1 MIFEEIADSYLV
13 SGDLVCSYSLT
24 PGLEPGHGDRV
35 GLYRLP
41 FLQVA
46 FVEYKLVLFF
56 YMFGDLNVT
65 AAREC
70 LLRVGCR
77 RSWAPTQCYLSC
89 LTSAQTGGFLP
100 VPIPQVEA
108 FQVARPSLFALR
120 GDNGVAG
127 ASIPF
132 QLRLEPGERALQEEL
147 GGLETKYTSLL
158 HHSETLQ
165 KELETKQQSFV
176 VLEQQHKSMRE
187 EAKKKTQM
195 ESDLAELVAA
205 R

>member
-1 MIFEEIADSYLV
+1 M
-13 SGDLVCSYSLT
+13 
-24 PGLEPGHGDRV
+24 
-35 GLYRLP
+35 
-41 FLQVA
+41 
-46 FVEYKLVLFF
+46 
-56 YMFGDLNVT
+56 
-65 AAREC
+65 
-70 LLRVGCR
+70 LRVGGR
-77 RSWAPTQCYLSC
+77 WSWPPAQCHLSC
-89 LTSAQTGGFLP
+89 FAPAQTGGLLP
-100 VPIPQVEA
+100 VSIPQVDA
-108 FQVARPSLFALR
+108 FQVAGTSLFALR

-165 KELETKQQSFV
+165 RELETKQQSFV

-187 EAKKKTQM
+187 EAEKKMQM

>member
-1 MIFEEIADSYLV
+1 M
-13 SGDLVCSYSLT
+13 G
-24 PGLEPGHGDRV
+24 
-35 GLYRLP
+35 
-41 FLQVA
+41 
-46 FVEYKLVLFF
+46 
-56 YMFGDLNVT
+56 
-65 AAREC
+65 
-70 LLRVGCR
+70 R
-77 RSWAPTQCYLSC
+77 RWSWAPTQRHLPCFAA
-89 LTSAQTGGFLP
+89 AQTRGFLP
-100 VPIPQVEA
+100 VSIPQVEGS
-108 FQVARPSLFALR
+108 QVASTSVFALR

-165 KELETKQQSFV
+165 RELETKQQSFV

-187 EAKKKTQM
+187 EAEKKTQM

>member
-1 MIFEEIADSYLV
+1 M
-13 SGDLVCSYSLT
+13 G
-24 PGLEPGHGDRV
+24 
-35 GLYRLP
+35 
-41 FLQVA
+41 
-46 FVEYKLVLFF
+46 
-56 YMFGDLNVT
+56 
-65 AAREC
+65 
-70 LLRVGCR
+70 
-77 RSWAPTQCYLSC
+77 RSWSRPPTQRYLPSFAA
-89 LTSAQTGGFLP
+89 AQTGGLLP
-100 VPIPQVEA
+100 VSIPQVNGHPDIA
-108 FQVARPSLFALR
+108 SKSLFTLR

-176 VLEQQHKSMRE
+176 VLEQQHMSMRK
-187 EAKKKTQM
+187 EAEKKVQM
-195 ESDLAELVAA
+195 EADLAELVAA

>member
-1 MIFEEIADSYLV
+1 MWAAV
-13 SGDLVCSYSLT
+13 GR
-24 PGLEPGHGDRV
+24 GLQHSVTFPAS
-35 GLYRLP
+35 RLP
-41 FLQVA
+41 RQEDFYQFQYLRWVFVQLAGTSIFA
-46 FVEYKLVLFF
+46 F
-56 YMFGDLNVT
+56 
-65 AAREC
+65 
-70 LLRVGCR
+70 
-77 RSWAPTQCYLSC
+77 
-89 LTSAQTGGFLP
+89 
-100 VPIPQVEA
+100 
-108 FQVARPSLFALR
+108 R

-187 EAKKKTQM
+187 EAEKKKQM
-195 ESDLAELVAA
+195 EADLAELVAA